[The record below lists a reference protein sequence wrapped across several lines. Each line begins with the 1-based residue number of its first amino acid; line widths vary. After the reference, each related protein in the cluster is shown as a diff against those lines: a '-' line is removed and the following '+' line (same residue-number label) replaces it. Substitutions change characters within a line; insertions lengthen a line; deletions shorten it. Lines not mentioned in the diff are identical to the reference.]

1 MPELPQH
8 TDSSEPGEPRR
19 RSIGW
24 IVGVVVVV
32 LLIGAFIV
40 LHLTGVLGPG
50 EH

>member
-8 TDSSEPGEPRR
+8 PERSESGGPKRR
-19 RSIGW
+19 PLGT
-24 IVGVVVVV
+24 IVGVVVAV
-32 LLIGAFIV
+32 LLIAAFIV